1 MSIKEICKKLG
12 ITPSKSRGQN
22 FLIDKNIIN
31 KLILEAQ
38 LQANDLVLEIGPG
51 LGILTEQLLT
61 AVKQVI
67 AIEIDRKLVVFL
79 QEKFASAIKSQKLIL
94 IESDILKA
102 NLPAL
107 GFSDFNFK
115 LVANLPYSLTSKI
128 FRLFLEIGPRPSS
141 MVVMVQKEV
150 AQRLMAQSGE
160 MNLLSLST
168 QLYSYPQMLF
178 EVKANS
184 FWPIPE
190 VDSAVVKLNLKT
202 NINPQDYKL
211 LFRLA
216 RIGFAAKRKQLH
228 NNLAGGLR
236 INKTIIKEIITDLG
250 WEENLRAQNL
260 SVDDWIA
267 LTKNI
272 QALLKSKN

>member
-1 MSIKEICKKLG
+1 MSIKETCKKLG
-12 ITPSKSRGQN
+12 ITPSKFRGQN

-31 KLILEAQ
+31 KLILAAQ

-61 AVKQVI
+61 TVKQVV
-67 AIEIDRKLVVFL
+67 AIEIDRKLVAFL

-128 FRLFLEIGPRPSS
+128 FRLFLEVGPRPLS
-141 MVVMVQKEV
+141 MVVMIQKEV
-150 AQRLMAQSGE
+150 AQRLIAQPRE
-160 MNLLSLST
+160 MNLLSLSA
-168 QLYSYPQMLF
+168 QLYSYPQRLF
-178 EVKANS
+178 EVKASS

-190 VDSAVVKLNLKT
+190 VDSAVVQLNLKT

-216 RIGFAAKRKQLH
+216 RIGFAAKRKQLS

-236 INKTIIKEIITDLG
+236 INKTIIKEIITNSG
-250 WEENLRAQNL
+250 WEENIRAQNL

-267 LTKNI
+267 LTKSI
-272 QALLKSKN
+272 QTLLKPKN